1 MECDLFEVWRL
12 GDFVLCIA
20 YFCLEFFHNTR
31 KQKIV
36 VLEHGGCAKSLP
48 APWPVWRL
56 CLSGALLFHWVAHEY

>member
-1 MECDLFEVWRL
+1 MECDLFGVGRL

-48 APWPVWRL
+48 APWPV
-56 CLSGALLFHWVAHEY
+56 